1 MTNSSFLYMKIL
13 WRRSTEAEITFGE
26 RLSPA
31 TSLRMALHAG
41 SMHSERTGFS
51 PGASASVAAS
61 ARVSRQVRRLFAAR
75 ADLLLH
81 APTFCCTRLKS
92 AKNLYLS
99 HRFFCKIRQI
109 HRFFCNF
116 RQKLQIL
123 CRNQARGSWGKSR
136 RKIEQSHRIYEPEI
150 HTKSEQKY
158 SDKARKTGKSLRHG
172 EKIRQISQT

>member
-31 TSLRMALHAG
+31 TSLRMAPHALRA
-41 SMHSERTGFS
+41 HGFL
-51 PGASASVAAS
+51 
-61 ARVSRQVRRLFAAR
+61 ARRVG
-75 ADLLLH
+75 LLLH

-99 HRFFCKIRQI
+99 HRFFDKIRQI

-172 EKIRQISQT
+172 EKIRQTAQT

>member
-1 MTNSSFLYMKIL
+1 MSGAPPPRRFA
-13 WRRSTEAEITFGE
+13 WR
-26 RLSPA
+26 
-31 TSLRMALHAG
+31 
-41 SMHSERTGFS
+41 SMRCEHTGFS

-61 ARVSRQVRRLFAAR
+61 ARVSRQVRVRARLR
-75 ADLLLH
+75 AHGFLAGCGYERGCERTGFSPH

-172 EKIRQISQT
+172 EKIRQTAQT